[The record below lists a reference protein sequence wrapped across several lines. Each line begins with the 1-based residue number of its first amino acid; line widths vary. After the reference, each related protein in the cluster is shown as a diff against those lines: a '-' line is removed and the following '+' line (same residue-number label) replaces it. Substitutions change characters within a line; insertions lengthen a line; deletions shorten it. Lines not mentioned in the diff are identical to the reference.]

1 MRCLHIHNQSNN
13 IMNPQQQAAFETVTT
28 ERNNVF
34 ITGPAG
40 CGKSYL
46 VREIVRWAHENDKH
60 IGVTASTGAAAI
72 LLGGLTIHSFL
83 GIGLARASAKDL
95 AGKTLRYGK
104 HVAKRIARLEML
116 IIDEISMIGDELFD
130 KISEYMQILRKDPR
144 PFGGVQ
150 MIICGDFHQLPSVE
164 GDMCFKSAE
173 WTRARLVKCVLSI
186 NMRQSDDAEFRDILG
201 RARVGRLTDADIERL
216 MRLRDTE
223 FPHGIRPTRLFSR
236 RADVDRINS
245 ESFAECLESKRKYTF
260 SASYSCANAQKW
272 GVSQGI
278 PETID
283 VCEGAQVVIT
293 WNLSIESG
301 IINGTRGVVC
311 GIRDSTIEVKT
322 RSGAVV
328 AIERITIK
336 DENDPKVW
344 ISYFPV
350 QLAYSLT
357 FHKCQGMTLDAA
369 EIDVGPSVF
378 AFGQAYTALSRV
390 KSMECLRITNI
401 MKRSFRAHPEVVDYY
416 SCSS

>member
-1 MRCLHIHNQSNN
+1 
-13 IMNPQQQAAFETVTT
+13 MNSQQQAVFDIATSVGS
-28 ERNNVF
+28 NVF

-46 VREIVRWAHENDKH
+46 VRKIVRWAHENNKH

-95 AGKTLRYGK
+95 AGKTMRYGK
-104 HVAKRIARLEML
+104 HVAKRIARLEIL
-116 IIDEISMIGDELFD
+116 IIDEISMIGDDLFD
-130 KISEYMQILRKDPR
+130 KISEYMQIIRKDPR

-150 MIICGDFHQLPSVE
+150 MIVCGDFHQLPSIE
-164 GDMCFKSAE
+164 GDMCFKSTE
-173 WTRARLVKCVLSI
+173 WARARLMKCALSI

-201 RARVGRLTDADIERL
+201 RARIGRLTDADIERL
-216 MRLRDTE
+216 MLLRNTE

-245 ESFAECLESKRKYTF
+245 ESFAECLKSNAAQGSKHTF
-260 SASYSCANAQKW
+260 SATYSCEEAMKW
-272 GVSQGI
+272 GTTQGI
-278 PETID
+278 PVSID
-283 VCEGAQVVIT
+283 ICIGAQVVIT
-293 WNLSIESG
+293 WNLSLESG

-311 GIRDSTIEVKT
+311 GIRESIIDVKT
-322 RSGAVV
+322 RSGAVIP
-328 AIERITIK
+328 IERITVK
-336 DENDPKVW
+336 DENNPKIW
-344 ISYFPV
+344 TSYYPL

-401 MKRSFRAHPEVVDYY
+401 TKRSFRAHPEVVEYY
-416 SCSS
+416 S